1 MPTLK
6 LMSSAV
12 APLSIVSFR
21 TMWIASVLSA
31 LGTFIQSVA
40 GSWLMLEL
48 TGSNTWVGLMVASST
63 LPLLFFAL
71 AAGALA
77 DLFDRTKLML
87 LAQSIMGG
95 SALAMALFTA
105 TGRITPPI
113 LLGLGLLLGTGVSL
127 NLPTWQAL
135 LPDLVP
141 RGMIASAVALQSAAF
156 NVARA
161 VGPAIGGFVLA
172 SVGAAVAFGIN
183 AFTYLFV
190 MVALLIVGRNL
201 KTREPD
207 ATPLG
212 SAIGLGIRFARFTPV
227 FRRLL
232 TLVSLFALSSA
243 ALQSTLPNHTRSL
256 GGGELEYGILLGAMG
271 VGALFAAG
279 LRQRVLDRF
288 PNRPTLLS
296 ITGFGAAGIVVAAA
310 PAIWVA
316 GLGMLVAGFFWVITL
331 TGLNA
336 TAQLISPEWIRGRA
350 MSLYS
355 LAFGGILP
363 IGSIIA
369 GLLADATSTS
379 TSMMTLS
386 GTALLLG
393 LLSPRFAVPSLKN
406 VQLPEFSDE
415 RMAFDHE
422 KTVSGGPVII
432 LNVWQV
438 DRSNFAEFNE
448 VMNDVRLVR
457 LRTGAYR
464 WQLLRT
470 AADPMR
476 ILELFE
482 LTSWNEHL
490 AQHRRI
496 DDASAELLA
505 RARAF
510 DSDGGPT
517 TRHLIGIDPDDPDG
531 LDLLIA
537 EHDAL
542 HKVDGSIPDFDQES

>member
-1 MPTLK
+1 MN
-6 LMSSAV
+6 SAV
-12 APLSIVSFR
+12 APLSIGSFR

-40 GSWLMLEL
+40 GAWLMLEL

-77 DLFDRTKLML
+77 DLFNRTKLML

-95 SALAMALFTA
+95 SALAMAIFTA
-105 TGRITPPI
+105 TDRITPPI

-172 SVGAAVAFGIN
+172 SVGPAVAFGVN

-190 MVALLIVGRNL
+190 MVALLIVGKTL
-201 KTREPD
+201 ATRERD
-207 ATPLG
+207 ETPIG

-232 TLVSLFALSSA
+232 LLVSLFALSSA

-279 LRQRVLDRF
+279 LRQRVLDKF
-288 PNRPTLLS
+288 PNRPTQVS
-296 ITGFGAAGIVVAAA
+296 ITGFGIAGIVVAVA
-310 PAIWVA
+310 PVIWIA
-316 GLGMLVAGFFWVITL
+316 GLGMFVAGFFWVLTL

-336 TAQLISPEWIRGRA
+336 TAQLISPAWIRGRA

-369 GLLADATSTS
+369 GLFADATSTS
-379 TSMMTLS
+379 TSMLTLS
-386 GTALLLG
+386 AAALLLG
-393 LLSPRFAVPSLKN
+393 LLAPRFAVPSLKN

-415 RMAFDHE
+415 RLAFDHE
-422 KTVSGGPVII
+422 KAVSGGPVIV
-432 LNVWQV
+432 LNVWQI
-438 DRSNFAEFNE
+438 DRSNYAEFNE
-448 VMNDVRLVR
+448 IMNEVRLVR

-476 ILELFE
+476 ILEFFE
-482 LTSWNEHL
+482 LTSWDEHL

-496 DDASAELLA
+496 DDASAELLT

-510 DSDGGPT
+510 DVDGAPT

-537 EHDAL
+537 EHNAL
-542 HKVDGSIPDFDQES
+542 HQVDGSIPDFDQDS